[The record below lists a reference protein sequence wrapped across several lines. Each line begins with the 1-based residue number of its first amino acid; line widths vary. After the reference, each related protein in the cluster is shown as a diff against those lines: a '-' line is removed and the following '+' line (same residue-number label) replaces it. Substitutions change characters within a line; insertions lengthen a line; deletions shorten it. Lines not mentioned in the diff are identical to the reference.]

1 MAAALITKLIKFIQ
15 TKLTT
20 KYITKYAPEATD
32 KNKRKSETMVKDLK
46 AAFKNDIT
54 ISQKP
59 TQNSI
64 MYLLFQTVIADS
76 TIAEPKLKII
86 SQACYDVLTATIDK
100 TSLESMMTKYRNLS
114 QRTFAL
120 DSRKDKLIKKIFL
133 ITDKQRT
140 TKVDAQEKARLNKLK
155 AKVNIT
161 AVKVLNLLQTLRE
174 NKNKDWIDKVIYT
187 QLSVGARFI
196 EVLEATEFIPP
207 SDGRD
212 GYIGIH
218 GVAKTNRD
226 DFTKPILVGNNPN
239 DEVVR
244 EQALGDILLTISE
257 IRKELKI
264 SDMVSQ
270 YKKQGILITRQKI
283 TEKYNRFVNDRVAEL
298 FPEVLKAE
306 EFLQKT
312 TKTKSTLG
320 RSHMLRKLYANLSYE
335 FYSDPDYDKSI
346 WISNVLGHESE
357 SGFAVSI
364 SYANVNIKWRRV
376 EIPNDIR
383 NALSI
388 TQAKMMDLTLKVDDV
403 KEEVKEVKTNVEE
416 CCDESKIKEKKKHKR
431 DGLGFQRLVEKVEEL
446 KANGT
451 IITKR
456 AQLNQLAGSKLVSRY
471 LKEFP
476 LKKPNN

>member
-133 ITDKQRT
+133 ITDEQRT
-140 TKVDAQEKARLNKLK
+140 TKVEKQGKARLDKLK
-155 AKVNIT
+155 AKVPIT

-174 NKNKDWIDKVIYT
+174 NDKKDWIDKIIYV
-187 QLSVGARFI
+187 QLSTGSRFI
-196 EVLEATEFIPP
+196 EVLQATEYLPP
-207 SDGRD
+207 FKGKEGD
-212 GYIGIH
+212 IGIH
-218 GVAKTNRD
+218 GVAKQDRE
-226 DFTKPILVGNNPN
+226 DFDKPILIGSDPN
-239 DEVVR
+239 DEKVR
-244 EQALGDILLTISE
+244 DEALGDILNTVAE

-264 SDMVSQ
+264 DDIVSQ
-270 YKKQGILITRQKI
+270 YKKQGIKIAREKI
-283 TEKYNRFVNDRVAEL
+283 TTKFNRFVNDRVDQY
-298 FPEVLKAE
+298 FPELEKAE
-306 EFLQKT
+306 KYLQGITESKL
-312 TKTKSTLG
+312 TLG
-320 RSHMLRKLYANLSYE
+320 KSHMMRKLYGNMCYE
-335 FYSDPDYDKSI
+335 FYSPEDFDRNVYLAQ
-346 WISNVLGHESE
+346 VLGHIREDN
-357 SGFAVSI
+357 FAVAI
-364 SYANVNIKWRRV
+364 SYANISIKFKRFQL
-376 EIPNDIR
+376 PNDVR
-383 NALSI
+383 NEIETNRAEI
-388 TQAKMMDLTLKVDDV
+388 KMLNQQMG
-403 KEEVKEVKTNVEE
+403 EVKLDVNENKEDIKD
-416 CCDESKIKEKKKHKR
+416 CCDDKPVVKAKKIR
-431 DGLGFQRLVEKVEEL
+431 DKNGYIRLVAKVEEY
-446 KANGT
+446 KNNGVVF
-451 IITKR
+451 TKR
-456 AQLNQLAGSKLVSRY
+456 AQLNSLGFGSALVSRY

-476 LKKPNN
+476 LK